1 MWKMHPQ
8 VKNIGATT
16 TITENEDV
24 PMVDEH
30 QVENSGSNEVS
41 LNNEQEVEP
50 KQSQEEINEPT
61 SVRRSHRERKSAISK
76 DYVVYISE
84 DIGKM
89 DDPASYKEVMMSE
102 NLKKLLEAM
111 EDELRSMSSNGVWD
125 LVEIPYGAKKV
136 GCKWVYKTNF
146 DSKGKI
152 ERFKTRLVAKGF
164 TQKEGIDYTETMSPV
179 SKKDS
184 FWIMMAPV
192 AHYDLELHHM
202 NVKTGFLNVD
212 LQENVYMAQLEG
224 FVVEGK
230 EHMGCKLK
238 KSIYR
243 LKQASK

>member
-111 EDELRSMSSNGVWD
+111 EDELRSMSSNGV
-125 LVEIPYGAKKV
+125 
-136 GCKWVYKTNF
+136 
-146 DSKGKI
+146 
-152 ERFKTRLVAKGF
+152 
-164 TQKEGIDYTETMSPV
+164 
-179 SKKDS
+179 
-184 FWIMMAPV
+184 
-192 AHYDLELHHM
+192 
-202 NVKTGFLNVD
+202 
-212 LQENVYMAQLEG
+212 
-224 FVVEGK
+224 
-230 EHMGCKLK
+230 
-238 KSIYR
+238 
-243 LKQASK
+243 